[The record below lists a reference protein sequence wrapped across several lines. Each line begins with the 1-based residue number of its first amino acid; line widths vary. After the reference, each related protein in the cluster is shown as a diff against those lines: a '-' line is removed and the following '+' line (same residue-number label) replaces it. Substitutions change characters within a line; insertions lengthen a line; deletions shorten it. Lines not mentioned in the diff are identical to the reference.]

1 MKKPKIFAFYLPQ
14 FHPIPEN
21 DEWWGKGFTEWTNVA
36 NAKPLFWGHEQP
48 KVPADLGFYDL
59 RLPESRAAQAEL
71 AKKYGIDA
79 FCYYHYWFGNGKV
92 LLNRPLE
99 EVVASQQPDF
109 PFFVCWANHAWTR
122 KSWNTNAQGSKD
134 VCLVDQEY
142 LGLEDVEKQFYYLL
156 PMFKDERYYKIDGR
170 LCYVIY
176 LVHDVPYIKEYCELF
191 NRLAKQNGLPEFYFI
206 SNVSDEDE
214 LAFPANQYM
223 DAVMLGTLDTLV
235 GSLFKRKVLKRLSR
249 ILHIPCR
256 VISYEKAASRMLCD
270 SHKKNNVI
278 PIITPNWDHS
288 PRSSYNALIF
298 KGSTPE
304 LWKDLVKRTL
314 KMVQQK
320 PESDQ
325 IIMIRAW
332 NEWGEGNYLEPDMK
346 WGRGY
351 LEALKEAIEEVT
363 KEKV

>member
-1 MKKPKIFAFYLPQ
+1 
-14 FHPIPEN
+14 
-21 DEWWGKGFTEWTNVA
+21 
-36 NAKPLFWGHEQP
+36 
-48 KVPADLGFYDL
+48 
-59 RLPESRAAQAEL
+59 
-71 AKKYGIDA
+71 
-79 FCYYHYWFGNGKV
+79 
-92 LLNRPLE
+92 
-99 EVVASQQPDF
+99 
-109 PFFVCWANHAWTR
+109 
-122 KSWNTNAQGSKD
+122 
-134 VCLVDQEY
+134 
-142 LGLEDVEKQFYYLL
+142 
-156 PMFKDERYYKIDGR
+156 
-170 LCYVIY
+170 
-176 LVHDVPYIKEYCELF
+176 
-191 NRLAKQNGLPEFYFI
+191 
-206 SNVSDEDE
+206 
-214 LAFPANQYM
+214 
-223 DAVMLGTLDTLV
+223 
-235 GSLFKRKVLKRLSR
+235 
-249 ILHIPCR
+249 
-256 VISYEKAASRMLCD
+256 MLCD